1 MQKQRLQN
9 DKMVELLTKEDI
21 KRILSLR
28 FENDY
33 CTKLGEIPKPSSL
46 KDIGKASK
54 RIVDAIKQ
62 KERIAIVG
70 DYDVD
75 GVISSVI
82 LSQFFD
88 DLGVDYSLIIP
99 NRFTDGYGL
108 NPEIVSKLDVHVII
122 TVDNGISAVEAAQIC
137 KAQGIDLIITDHH
150 TVPSIIPEAYAI
162 VNPKQEDCDFPNCEI
177 CGAQVAWYLVASLKE
192 ELGVEYDL
200 SSFLDL
206 LSIAIMADMM
216 ELVGM
221 NRVMVKKGIVEL
233 NRSKRAAFE
242 AIKCY
247 FGKATLEGDDISFLI
262 APLINSS
269 GRMEDALFSYE
280 FLKSK
285 NVDDALKK
293 LDYIVSLNEARKEEE
308 RVLFESTLPYVQ
320 EDENIIVAWGED
332 WHEGIVG
339 IVASRLSKRFK
350 KPAIVFSIKDGKAKG
365 SARGIGDVDIL
376 ALIREQEEMLLG
388 FGGHKGAAGVSID
401 IQNLEVFRTNII
413 EASRK
418 ITADQLGADGDVVGE
433 IAADQIDFELLE
445 ILENQE
451 PYGQKNPKPSFLL
464 RNILVKVDRL
474 IGKDG
479 QHLKLILQEGSNA
492 LEALFFNY
500 DIKAK
505 QGDRIDILF
514 TISRND
520 YRGLVT
526 PQLLIKQIVK
536 KS

>member
-1 MQKQRLQN
+1 
-9 DKMVELLTKEDI
+9 MVKLLTKEDI
-21 KRILSLR
+21 KNILLSR
-28 FENDY
+28 FENDC
-33 CTKLGEIPKPSSL
+33 CTRLGEIPNPSSL
-46 KDIGKASK
+46 KDIGRASK
-54 RIVDAIKQ
+54 RIADAIRL

-108 NPEIVSKLDVHVII
+108 NPKIVQKLDVHVII
-122 TVDNGISAVEAAQIC
+122 TVDNGISAVEAAKIC
-137 KAQGIDLIITDHH
+137 KELGIDLIITDHH
-150 TVPSIIPEAYAI
+150 TVPSIIPDAYAI

-192 ELGVEYDL
+192 ELGIEYDL
-200 SSFLDL
+200 SQFLDL

-242 AIKCY
+242 AIKQY

-269 GRMEDALFSYE
+269 GRMEDANFSYE

-285 NVDDALKK
+285 DVGDALKK
-293 LDYIVSLNEARKEEE
+293 LDYIASLNEARKDEE
-308 RVLFESTLPYVQ
+308 RVLFESTLPYVK
-320 EDENIIVAWGED
+320 ENENIIVAWGED

-350 KPAIVFSIKDGKAKG
+350 KPAIVFSIKDDKAKG
-365 SARGIGDVDIL
+365 SARGIGAVDIL
-376 ALIREQEEMLLG
+376 SLIREQEEILLG

-401 IQNLEVFRTNII
+401 VQNLSEFKEKII
-413 EASRK
+413 QASSR
-418 ITADQLGADGDVVGE
+418 ITIAELEADGDILGE
-433 IAADQIDFELLE
+433 ISADQIDFELLE

-464 RNILVKVDRL
+464 KNILIKVDRL
-474 IGKDG
+474 IGKEG
-479 QHLKLILQEGSNA
+479 QHLKLILQEGSNS

-505 QGDRIDILF
+505 QGERIDILF
-514 TISRND
+514 TVSRND

-526 PQLLIKQIVK
+526 PQLLIRQIVK
-536 KS
+536 KA

>member
-1 MQKQRLQN
+1 MGS
-9 DKMVELLTKEDI
+9 LLSKEDI
-21 KRILSLR
+21 RRILQSR
-28 FENDY
+28 FENDE
-33 CTKLGEIPKPSSL
+33 CTRLGEIPKPSSL
-46 KDIGKASK
+46 KDIGRASK
-54 RIVDAIKQ
+54 RIARAMRGG
-62 KERIAIVG
+62 ERIAIVG

-88 DLGVDYSLIIP
+88 DAGVEYSLIIP

-108 NPEIVSKLDVHVII
+108 NPEIVAKLDVHVII

-137 KAQGIDLIITDHH
+137 KDQGIDLIITDHH
-150 TVPSIIPEAYAI
+150 SVPSVVPDAYAI
-162 VNPKQEDCDFPNCEI
+162 VNPKQEDCPFPHCEI
-177 CGAQVAWYLVASLKE
+177 CGAQVAWYLVAALKE
-192 ELGVEYDL
+192 EMGIEYDL

-206 LSIAIMADMM
+206 LCIAIMADMM
-216 ELVGM
+216 ELTGM
-221 NRVMVKKGIVEL
+221 NRVMVKKGISDL

-242 AIKCY
+242 AIKQY
-247 FGKATLEGDDISFLI
+247 YGKSTLESDDISFLI

-269 GRMEDALFSYE
+269 GRMEDAILSYE

-285 NVDDALKK
+285 DVGSALEK
-293 LDYIVSLNEARKEEE
+293 LEYIVSLNEARKEEE
-308 RVLFESTLPYVQ
+308 RLLFESTLPYVN
-320 EDENIIVAWGED
+320 EDENIIVAWGEE

-350 KPAIVFSIKDGKAKG
+350 KPAIVFSIKDDKAKG

-376 ALIREQEEMLLG
+376 ELIRSQEDILLG
-388 FGGHKGAAGVSID
+388 FGGHKGAAGVSIEV
-401 IQNLEVFRTNII
+401 QHLERFRANLI
-413 EASRK
+413 EAARSLSQESM
-418 ITADQLGADGDVVGE
+418 DADGDLLGE
-433 IAADQIDFELLE
+433 ISVDQIDFELLE

-479 QHLKLILQEGSNA
+479 QHLKLILQEGNNA

-505 QGDRIDILF
+505 QNDRIDILF
-514 TISRND
+514 TVSRND

-536 KS
+536 KH

>member
-1 MQKQRLQN
+1 MAR
-9 DKMVELLTKEDI
+9 LLTKEEI
-21 KRILSLR
+21 KRILQSR
-28 FENDY
+28 FENDN
-33 CTKLGEIPKPSSL
+33 CTRLGEIPKPSSL
-46 KDIGKASK
+46 KDIARASK
-54 RIVDAIKQ
+54 RIVDAIRQ

-108 NPEIVSKLDVHVII
+108 NPDIVAKLDVQVII
-122 TVDNGISAVEAAQIC
+122 TVDNGISAIEAAQIC
-137 KAQGIDLIITDHH
+137 KEQGIDLIITDHH
-150 TVPSIIPEAYAI
+150 SVPAVLPEAYAI
-162 VNPKQEDCDFPNCEI
+162 VNPKQEDCPFPHCEI
-177 CGAQVAWYLVASLKE
+177 CGAQVAWYLVAALKE

-206 LSIAIMADMM
+206 LCIAILADMM

-233 NRSKRAAFE
+233 NRSHRAAFE
-242 AIKCY
+242 AIKRY
-247 FGKATLEGDDISFLI
+247 FGKSTLDGDDISFLI

-269 GRMEDALFSYE
+269 GRMEDASFSYK
-280 FLKSK
+280 FLKSTD
-285 NVDDALKK
+285 VEDALDK

-308 RVLFESTLPYVQ
+308 RLLFEATLPHIK
-320 EDENIIVAWGED
+320 EDENIIVVWGEE

-350 KPAIVFSIKDGKAKG
+350 KPAIVFSVKDEKAKG
-365 SARGIGDVDIL
+365 SARGVGDVDIL
-376 ALIREQEEMLLG
+376 ELIRSQEPLLLG
-388 FGGHKGAAGVSID
+388 FGGHRGAAGVSIEIKHLETFRANL
-401 IQNLEVFRTNII
+401 IQAASAYTKEILE
-413 EASRK
+413 
-418 ITADQLGADGDVVGE
+418 ADSDLLGE
-433 IAADQIDFELLE
+433 ITADQIDFELLE

-451 PYGQKNPKPSFLL
+451 PYGQKNPRPSFLL

-500 DIKAK
+500 DVKAR

-514 TISRND
+514 TVSRND
-520 YRGLVT
+520 YRGLAT
-526 PQLLIKQIVK
+526 PQLLIKQIVNK
-536 KS
+536 Y

>member
-1 MQKQRLQN
+1 MAR
-9 DKMVELLTKEDI
+9 LLTKEDI
-21 KRILSLR
+21 RLILQSR
-28 FENDY
+28 FENDE
-33 CTKLGEIPKPSSL
+33 CTRLGEIPKPSSL
-46 KDIGKASK
+46 KDIAKASK
-54 RIVDAIKQ
+54 RIVRAIQ
-62 KERIAIVG
+62 SQERIAIVG

-137 KAQGIDLIITDHH
+137 KDHGIDLIITDHH
-150 TVPSIIPEAYAI
+150 SIPAIVPDAYAI
-162 VNPKQEDCDFPNCEI
+162 VNPKQEDCPFPHCEI
-177 CGAQVAWYLVASLKE
+177 CGAQVAWYVVAALKE
-192 ELGVEYDL
+192 ELGIEYNL

-206 LSIAIMADMM
+206 LCIAIMADMM

-221 NRVMVKKGIVEL
+221 NRVMVKKGLCEL
-233 NRSKRAAFE
+233 NHSKRPAFE
-242 AIKCY
+242 AIKHY
-247 FGKATLEGDDISFLI
+247 YGKNKLESDDVSFLI

-269 GRMEDALFSYE
+269 GRMEDAILSYE

-285 NVDDALKK
+285 NIDDALQR
-293 LDYIVSLNEARKEEE
+293 LEYIVSLNEARKEEE
-308 RVLFESTLPYVQ
+308 RMLFESTLPYVD
-320 EDENIIVAWGED
+320 ENENIIVVWGEE

-350 KPAIVFSIKDGKAKG
+350 KPAIVFSIKEDKAKG
-365 SARGIGDVDIL
+365 SARGVGDVDIL
-376 ALIREQEEMLLG
+376 ELIRSQEAILLG
-388 FGGHKGAAGVSID
+388 FGGHKGAAGVSIEVAYLE
-401 IQNLEVFRTNII
+401 QFRANLILAARSLTHEVLN
-413 EASRK
+413 
-418 ITADQLGADGDVVGE
+418 ADSDLLGE
-433 IAADQIDFELLE
+433 ISADQIDFELLE

-464 RNILVKVDRL
+464 RNIVVKVDRL

-500 DIKAK
+500 DVRVR
-505 QGDRIDILF
+505 QNDRIDILF

-526 PQLLIKQIVK
+526 PQLLIKEIIK
-536 KS
+536 RD

>member
-1 MQKQRLQN
+1 MAR
-9 DKMVELLTKEDI
+9 LLTKEDI
-21 KRILSLR
+21 RLILQSR
-28 FENDY
+28 FENDE
-33 CTKLGEIPKPSSL
+33 CTRLGEIPKPSSL
-46 KDIGKASK
+46 KDIAKASK
-54 RIVDAIKQ
+54 RIVRAIQ
-62 KERIAIVG
+62 SQERIAIVG

-137 KAQGIDLIITDHH
+137 KDHGIDLIITDHH
-150 TVPSIIPEAYAI
+150 SIPAIVPDAYAI
-162 VNPKQEDCDFPNCEI
+162 VNPKQEDCPFPHCEI
-177 CGAQVAWYLVASLKE
+177 CGAQVAWYVVAALKE
-192 ELGVEYDL
+192 ELGIEYNL

-206 LSIAIMADMM
+206 LCIAIMADMM

-221 NRVMVKKGIVEL
+221 NRVMVKKGLCEL
-233 NRSKRAAFE
+233 NHSKRPAFE
-242 AIKCY
+242 AIKHY
-247 FGKATLEGDDISFLI
+247 YGENKLESDDVSFLI

-269 GRMEDALFSYE
+269 GRMEDAILSYE

-285 NVDDALKK
+285 NIDDALQR
-293 LDYIVSLNEARKEEE
+293 LEYIVSLNEARKEEE
-308 RVLFESTLPYVQ
+308 RMLFESTLPYVD
-320 EDENIIVAWGED
+320 ENENIIVVWGEE

-350 KPAIVFSIKDGKAKG
+350 KPAIVFSIKEDKAKG
-365 SARGIGDVDIL
+365 SARGVGDVDIL
-376 ALIREQEEMLLG
+376 ELIRSQEAILLG
-388 FGGHKGAAGVSID
+388 FGGHKGAAGVSIEVAYLEQFRD
-401 IQNLEVFRTNII
+401 NLILAARSLTHDVLN
-413 EASRK
+413 
-418 ITADQLGADGDVVGE
+418 ADSDLLGE
-433 IAADQIDFELLE
+433 ISADQIDFELLE

-464 RNILVKVDRL
+464 RNIVVKVDRL

-500 DIKAK
+500 DVRVR
-505 QGDRIDILF
+505 QNDRIDILF

-526 PQLLIKQIVK
+526 PQLLIKEIIK
-536 KS
+536 RD

>member
-1 MQKQRLQN
+1 MAR
-9 DKMVELLTKEDI
+9 LLTKEDI
-21 KRILSLR
+21 RQILKSR
-28 FENDY
+28 FENDC
-33 CTKLGEIPKPSSL
+33 CTRLGEIPKPSSL
-46 KDIGKASK
+46 KDITRASK
-54 RIVDAIKQ
+54 RIADAIRQ

-108 NPEIVSKLDVHVII
+108 NPEIVAKLDVHVII
-122 TVDNGISAVEAAQIC
+122 TVDNGISAIEAAHIC
-137 KAQGIDLIITDHH
+137 KDQGIDLIITDHH
-150 TVPSIIPEAYAI
+150 NIPSVLPEAYAI
-162 VNPKQEDCDFPNCEI
+162 VNPKQEDCAFPHCEI
-177 CGAQVAWYLVASLKE
+177 CGAQVAWYLVAALKE
-192 ELGVEYDL
+192 EMGVEYDL

-206 LSIAIMADMM
+206 LCIAIMADMM

-233 NRSKRAAFE
+233 NRSHRAAFE
-242 AIKCY
+242 AIKRY
-247 FGKATLEGDDISFLI
+247 YGKATLEGDDISFLI

-269 GRMEDALFSYE
+269 GRMEDAIFSYE

-285 NVDDALKK
+285 SIDEALEQ

-308 RVLFESTLPYVQ
+308 RLLFESTLPYVK
-320 EDENIIVAWGED
+320 EGENIIVAWGEE

-350 KPAIVFSIKDGKAKG
+350 KPAIVFSIKDDKAKG
-365 SARGIGDVDIL
+365 SARGVGDVNIL
-376 ALIREQEEMLLG
+376 ELIRSQEEILLG
-388 FGGHKGAAGVSID
+388 YGGHKGAAGVSIEVKH
-401 IQNLEVFRTNII
+401 LELFKANV
-413 EASRK
+413 EKASSQYSQEELES
-418 ITADQLGADGDVVGE
+418 DSDLLGE
-433 IAADQIDFELLE
+433 ISADQIDFELLE
-445 ILENQE
+445 ILEDQE

-464 RNILVKVDRL
+464 RDILVKVDRL

-500 DIKAK
+500 DVKAK
-505 QGDRIDILF
+505 QGERIDILF
-514 TISRND
+514 TVSRND

-536 KS
+536 KY